1 MPAPDDKPEPSF
13 QKNRMQRSRMIA
25 LGLIL
30 FVLTVY
36 AVTILRIGGNILERT
51 F

>member
-1 MPAPDDKPEPSF
+1 MLAPDENPSPV
-13 QKNRMQRSRMIA
+13 QKSRKQRSRMIA

-36 AVTILRIGGNILERT
+36 AVTILKIGGNILERP